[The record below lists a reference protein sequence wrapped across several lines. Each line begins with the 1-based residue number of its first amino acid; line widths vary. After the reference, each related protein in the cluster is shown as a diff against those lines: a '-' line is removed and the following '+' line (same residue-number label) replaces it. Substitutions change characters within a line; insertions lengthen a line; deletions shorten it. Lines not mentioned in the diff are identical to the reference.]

1 MTQQTLYTVT
11 VYSENQ
17 VGLLNQISI
26 IFTRRQLNIESLSVS
41 GSAIEGVHK
50 FTITTYSDRE
60 TMEKLVK
67 QIEKR
72 IDVLRA
78 FFYTDDE
85 IIFQEVALY
94 KVPTDKLLD
103 DRSIEDLIRKHNA
116 RILEVNRTY
125 TVIEKSGHPRRNSI
139 SVRRTESIR
148 CHAIRPVGTCRH
160 NQIDRRARKHIP
172 TRTTIPTKPTMKEK
186 EEQSKRQ
193 TEPVYSKTYTV
204 EPAEGN
210 GQQELPL
217 TLLAKRI
224 LEVATL
230 HAESWGVGYSTLIK
244 NRQVWV
250 LSRLTVEMY
259 RYPLINE
266 HYTLQTWIE
275 GYNKHFS
282 SRNFAILGRGRLSLR
297 ICPHDLGR
305 YRFG

>member
-67 QIEKR
+67 QIENR

-125 TVIEKSGHPRRNSI
+125 TVIEKSGHPDETQSLFEELSRYDVMQF
-139 SVRRTESIR
+139 VRSGRV
-148 CHAIRPVGTCRH
+148 AI
-160 NQIDRRARKHIP
+160 
-172 TRTTIPTKPTMKEK
+172 TK
-186 EEQSKRQ
+186 S
-193 TEPVYSKTYTV
+193 TV
-204 EPAEGN
+204 EHVSIFLQE
-210 GQQELPL
+210 QQ
-217 TLLAKRI
+217 
-224 LEVATL
+224 
-230 HAESWGVGYSTLIK
+230 Y
-244 NRQVWV
+244 RQNQ
-250 LSRLTVEMY
+250 L
-259 RYPLINE
+259 
-266 HYTLQTWIE
+266 
-275 GYNKHFS
+275 
-282 SRNFAILGRGRLSLR
+282 
-297 ICPHDLGR
+297 
-305 YRFG
+305 

>member
-125 TVIEKSGHPRRNSI
+125 TVIEKSGLPDETQSLFEELSRYDVMQF
-139 SVRRTESIR
+139 VRSGRV
-148 CHAIRPVGTCRH
+148 AI
-160 NQIDRRARKHIP
+160 
-172 TRTTIPTKPTMKEK
+172 TK
-186 EEQSKRQ
+186 S
-193 TEPVYSKTYTV
+193 TV
-204 EPAEGN
+204 EHVSIFLQE
-210 GQQELPL
+210 QQ
-217 TLLAKRI
+217 
-224 LEVATL
+224 
-230 HAESWGVGYSTLIK
+230 Y
-244 NRQVWV
+244 RQNQ
-250 LSRLTVEMY
+250 L
-259 RYPLINE
+259 
-266 HYTLQTWIE
+266 
-275 GYNKHFS
+275 
-282 SRNFAILGRGRLSLR
+282 
-297 ICPHDLGR
+297 
-305 YRFG
+305 

>member
-103 DRSIEDLIRKHNA
+103 DRSIEDLFRKLNA

-125 TVIEKSGHPRRNSI
+125 TVIEKSGHPDETQSLFEELSRYDVMQF
-139 SVRRTESIR
+139 VRSGRV
-148 CHAIRPVGTCRH
+148 AI
-160 NQIDRRARKHIP
+160 
-172 TRTTIPTKPTMKEK
+172 TK
-186 EEQSKRQ
+186 S
-193 TEPVYSKTYTV
+193 TV
-204 EPAEGN
+204 EHVSIFLQE
-210 GQQELPL
+210 QQ
-217 TLLAKRI
+217 
-224 LEVATL
+224 
-230 HAESWGVGYSTLIK
+230 Y
-244 NRQVWV
+244 RQNQ
-250 LSRLTVEMY
+250 L
-259 RYPLINE
+259 
-266 HYTLQTWIE
+266 
-275 GYNKHFS
+275 
-282 SRNFAILGRGRLSLR
+282 
-297 ICPHDLGR
+297 
-305 YRFG
+305 

>member
-103 DRSIEDLIRKHNA
+103 DRCIEDLIRKHNA

-125 TVIEKSGHPRRNSI
+125 TVIEKSGHPDETQSLFEELSRYDVMQF
-139 SVRRTESIR
+139 VRSGRV
-148 CHAIRPVGTCRH
+148 AI
-160 NQIDRRARKHIP
+160 
-172 TRTTIPTKPTMKEK
+172 TK
-186 EEQSKRQ
+186 S
-193 TEPVYSKTYTV
+193 TV
-204 EPAEGN
+204 EHVSIFLQE
-210 GQQELPL
+210 QQ
-217 TLLAKRI
+217 
-224 LEVATL
+224 
-230 HAESWGVGYSTLIK
+230 Y
-244 NRQVWV
+244 RQNQ
-250 LSRLTVEMY
+250 L
-259 RYPLINE
+259 
-266 HYTLQTWIE
+266 
-275 GYNKHFS
+275 
-282 SRNFAILGRGRLSLR
+282 
-297 ICPHDLGR
+297 
-305 YRFG
+305 

>member
-72 IDVLRA
+72 IDLLRA

-125 TVIEKSGHPRRNSI
+125 TVIEKSGHPDETQSLFEELSRYDVMQF
-139 SVRRTESIR
+139 VRSGRV
-148 CHAIRPVGTCRH
+148 AI
-160 NQIDRRARKHIP
+160 
-172 TRTTIPTKPTMKEK
+172 TK
-186 EEQSKRQ
+186 S
-193 TEPVYSKTYTV
+193 TV
-204 EPAEGN
+204 EHVSIFLQE
-210 GQQELPL
+210 QQ
-217 TLLAKRI
+217 
-224 LEVATL
+224 
-230 HAESWGVGYSTLIK
+230 Y
-244 NRQVWV
+244 RQNQ
-250 LSRLTVEMY
+250 L
-259 RYPLINE
+259 
-266 HYTLQTWIE
+266 
-275 GYNKHFS
+275 
-282 SRNFAILGRGRLSLR
+282 
-297 ICPHDLGR
+297 
-305 YRFG
+305 

>member
-60 TMEKLVK
+60 TMKKLVK

-125 TVIEKSGHPRRNSI
+125 TVIEKSGHPDETQSLFEELSRYDVMQF
-139 SVRRTESIR
+139 VRSGRV
-148 CHAIRPVGTCRH
+148 AI
-160 NQIDRRARKHIP
+160 
-172 TRTTIPTKPTMKEK
+172 TK
-186 EEQSKRQ
+186 S
-193 TEPVYSKTYTV
+193 TV
-204 EPAEGN
+204 EHVSIFLQE
-210 GQQELPL
+210 QQ
-217 TLLAKRI
+217 
-224 LEVATL
+224 
-230 HAESWGVGYSTLIK
+230 Y
-244 NRQVWV
+244 RQNQ
-250 LSRLTVEMY
+250 L
-259 RYPLINE
+259 
-266 HYTLQTWIE
+266 
-275 GYNKHFS
+275 
-282 SRNFAILGRGRLSLR
+282 
-297 ICPHDLGR
+297 
-305 YRFG
+305 

>member
-17 VGLLNQISI
+17 LGLLNQISI

-125 TVIEKSGHPRRNSI
+125 TVIEKSGHPDETQSLFEELSRYDVMQF
-139 SVRRTESIR
+139 VRSGRV
-148 CHAIRPVGTCRH
+148 AI
-160 NQIDRRARKHIP
+160 
-172 TRTTIPTKPTMKEK
+172 TK
-186 EEQSKRQ
+186 S
-193 TEPVYSKTYTV
+193 TV
-204 EPAEGN
+204 EHVSIFLQE
-210 GQQELPL
+210 QQ
-217 TLLAKRI
+217 
-224 LEVATL
+224 
-230 HAESWGVGYSTLIK
+230 Y
-244 NRQVWV
+244 RQNQ
-250 LSRLTVEMY
+250 L
-259 RYPLINE
+259 
-266 HYTLQTWIE
+266 
-275 GYNKHFS
+275 
-282 SRNFAILGRGRLSLR
+282 
-297 ICPHDLGR
+297 
-305 YRFG
+305 

>member
-41 GSAIEGVHK
+41 GSAIEGVRK

-85 IIFQEVALY
+85 IILQEVALY

-125 TVIEKSGHPRRNSI
+125 TVIEKSGHPDETQSLFEELSRYDVMQF
-139 SVRRTESIR
+139 VRSGRV
-148 CHAIRPVGTCRH
+148 AI
-160 NQIDRRARKHIP
+160 
-172 TRTTIPTKPTMKEK
+172 TK
-186 EEQSKRQ
+186 S
-193 TEPVYSKTYTV
+193 TV
-204 EPAEGN
+204 EHVSIFLQE
-210 GQQELPL
+210 QQ
-217 TLLAKRI
+217 
-224 LEVATL
+224 
-230 HAESWGVGYSTLIK
+230 Y
-244 NRQVWV
+244 RQNQ
-250 LSRLTVEMY
+250 L
-259 RYPLINE
+259 
-266 HYTLQTWIE
+266 
-275 GYNKHFS
+275 
-282 SRNFAILGRGRLSLR
+282 
-297 ICPHDLGR
+297 
-305 YRFG
+305 

>member
-94 KVPTDKLLD
+94 KVPTNKLLD

-125 TVIEKSGHPRRNSI
+125 TVIEKSGHPDETQSLFEELSRYDVMQF
-139 SVRRTESIR
+139 VRSGRV
-148 CHAIRPVGTCRH
+148 AI
-160 NQIDRRARKHIP
+160 
-172 TRTTIPTKPTMKEK
+172 TK
-186 EEQSKRQ
+186 S
-193 TEPVYSKTYTV
+193 TV
-204 EPAEGN
+204 EHVSIFLQE
-210 GQQELPL
+210 QQ
-217 TLLAKRI
+217 
-224 LEVATL
+224 
-230 HAESWGVGYSTLIK
+230 Y
-244 NRQVWV
+244 RQNQ
-250 LSRLTVEMY
+250 L
-259 RYPLINE
+259 
-266 HYTLQTWIE
+266 
-275 GYNKHFS
+275 
-282 SRNFAILGRGRLSLR
+282 
-297 ICPHDLGR
+297 
-305 YRFG
+305 

>member
-1 MTQQTLYTVT
+1 MTQQTVYTVT

-125 TVIEKSGHPRRNSI
+125 TVIEKSGHPDETQSLFEELSRYDVMQF
-139 SVRRTESIR
+139 VRSGRV
-148 CHAIRPVGTCRH
+148 AI
-160 NQIDRRARKHIP
+160 
-172 TRTTIPTKPTMKEK
+172 TK
-186 EEQSKRQ
+186 S
-193 TEPVYSKTYTV
+193 TV
-204 EPAEGN
+204 EHVSIFLQE
-210 GQQELPL
+210 QQ
-217 TLLAKRI
+217 
-224 LEVATL
+224 
-230 HAESWGVGYSTLIK
+230 Y
-244 NRQVWV
+244 RQNQ
-250 LSRLTVEMY
+250 L
-259 RYPLINE
+259 
-266 HYTLQTWIE
+266 
-275 GYNKHFS
+275 
-282 SRNFAILGRGRLSLR
+282 
-297 ICPHDLGR
+297 
-305 YRFG
+305 

>member
-50 FTITTYSDRE
+50 LTITTYSDRE

-125 TVIEKSGHPRRNSI
+125 TVIEKSGHPDETQSLFEELSRYDVMQF
-139 SVRRTESIR
+139 VRSGRV
-148 CHAIRPVGTCRH
+148 AI
-160 NQIDRRARKHIP
+160 
-172 TRTTIPTKPTMKEK
+172 TK
-186 EEQSKRQ
+186 S
-193 TEPVYSKTYTV
+193 TV
-204 EPAEGN
+204 EHVSIFLQE
-210 GQQELPL
+210 QQ
-217 TLLAKRI
+217 
-224 LEVATL
+224 
-230 HAESWGVGYSTLIK
+230 Y
-244 NRQVWV
+244 RQNQ
-250 LSRLTVEMY
+250 L
-259 RYPLINE
+259 
-266 HYTLQTWIE
+266 
-275 GYNKHFS
+275 
-282 SRNFAILGRGRLSLR
+282 
-297 ICPHDLGR
+297 
-305 YRFG
+305 

>member
-103 DRSIEDLIRKHNA
+103 DRSIEDLIRKHNT

-125 TVIEKSGHPRRNSI
+125 TVIEKSGHPDETQSLFEELSRYDVMQF
-139 SVRRTESIR
+139 VRSGRV
-148 CHAIRPVGTCRH
+148 AI
-160 NQIDRRARKHIP
+160 
-172 TRTTIPTKPTMKEK
+172 TK
-186 EEQSKRQ
+186 S
-193 TEPVYSKTYTV
+193 TV
-204 EPAEGN
+204 EHVSIFLQE
-210 GQQELPL
+210 QQ
-217 TLLAKRI
+217 
-224 LEVATL
+224 
-230 HAESWGVGYSTLIK
+230 Y
-244 NRQVWV
+244 RQNQ
-250 LSRLTVEMY
+250 L
-259 RYPLINE
+259 
-266 HYTLQTWIE
+266 
-275 GYNKHFS
+275 
-282 SRNFAILGRGRLSLR
+282 
-297 ICPHDLGR
+297 
-305 YRFG
+305 

>member
-125 TVIEKSGHPRRNSI
+125 TVIEKSGHPDETQSLFEELSRYDVMQF
-139 SVRRTESIR
+139 VRSGRVAITES
-148 CHAIRPVGTCRH
+148 
-160 NQIDRRARKHIP
+160 
-172 TRTTIPTKPTMKEK
+172 
-186 EEQSKRQ
+186 
-193 TEPVYSKTYTV
+193 TV
-204 EPAEGN
+204 EHVSIFLQE
-210 GQQELPL
+210 QQ
-217 TLLAKRI
+217 
-224 LEVATL
+224 
-230 HAESWGVGYSTLIK
+230 Y
-244 NRQVWV
+244 RQNQ
-250 LSRLTVEMY
+250 L
-259 RYPLINE
+259 
-266 HYTLQTWIE
+266 
-275 GYNKHFS
+275 
-282 SRNFAILGRGRLSLR
+282 
-297 ICPHDLGR
+297 
-305 YRFG
+305 

>member
-17 VGLLNQISI
+17 AGLLNQISI

-125 TVIEKSGHPRRNSI
+125 TVIEKSGHPDETQSLFEELSRYDVMQF
-139 SVRRTESIR
+139 VRSGRV
-148 CHAIRPVGTCRH
+148 AI
-160 NQIDRRARKHIP
+160 
-172 TRTTIPTKPTMKEK
+172 TK
-186 EEQSKRQ
+186 S
-193 TEPVYSKTYTV
+193 TV
-204 EPAEGN
+204 EHVSIFLQE
-210 GQQELPL
+210 QQ
-217 TLLAKRI
+217 
-224 LEVATL
+224 
-230 HAESWGVGYSTLIK
+230 Y
-244 NRQVWV
+244 RQNQ
-250 LSRLTVEMY
+250 L
-259 RYPLINE
+259 
-266 HYTLQTWIE
+266 
-275 GYNKHFS
+275 
-282 SRNFAILGRGRLSLR
+282 
-297 ICPHDLGR
+297 
-305 YRFG
+305 

>member
-116 RILEVNRTY
+116 RILEVYRTY
-125 TVIEKSGHPRRNSI
+125 TVIEKSGHPDETQSLFEELSRYDVMQF
-139 SVRRTESIR
+139 VRSGRV
-148 CHAIRPVGTCRH
+148 AI
-160 NQIDRRARKHIP
+160 
-172 TRTTIPTKPTMKEK
+172 TK
-186 EEQSKRQ
+186 S
-193 TEPVYSKTYTV
+193 TV
-204 EPAEGN
+204 EHVSIFLQE
-210 GQQELPL
+210 QQ
-217 TLLAKRI
+217 
-224 LEVATL
+224 
-230 HAESWGVGYSTLIK
+230 Y
-244 NRQVWV
+244 RQNQ
-250 LSRLTVEMY
+250 L
-259 RYPLINE
+259 
-266 HYTLQTWIE
+266 
-275 GYNKHFS
+275 
-282 SRNFAILGRGRLSLR
+282 
-297 ICPHDLGR
+297 
-305 YRFG
+305 

>member
-125 TVIEKSGHPRRNSI
+125 TVIEKSGHPDETQSLFEELSRYDDMQF
-139 SVRRTESIR
+139 VRSGRV
-148 CHAIRPVGTCRH
+148 AI
-160 NQIDRRARKHIP
+160 
-172 TRTTIPTKPTMKEK
+172 TK
-186 EEQSKRQ
+186 S
-193 TEPVYSKTYTV
+193 TV
-204 EPAEGN
+204 EHVSIFLQE
-210 GQQELPL
+210 QQ
-217 TLLAKRI
+217 
-224 LEVATL
+224 
-230 HAESWGVGYSTLIK
+230 Y
-244 NRQVWV
+244 RQNQ
-250 LSRLTVEMY
+250 L
-259 RYPLINE
+259 
-266 HYTLQTWIE
+266 
-275 GYNKHFS
+275 
-282 SRNFAILGRGRLSLR
+282 
-297 ICPHDLGR
+297 
-305 YRFG
+305 

>member
-116 RILEVNRTY
+116 RILEVNRTF
-125 TVIEKSGHPRRNSI
+125 TVIEKSGHPDETQSLFEELSRYDVMQF
-139 SVRRTESIR
+139 VRSGRV
-148 CHAIRPVGTCRH
+148 AI
-160 NQIDRRARKHIP
+160 
-172 TRTTIPTKPTMKEK
+172 TK
-186 EEQSKRQ
+186 S
-193 TEPVYSKTYTV
+193 TV
-204 EPAEGN
+204 EHVSIFLQE
-210 GQQELPL
+210 QQ
-217 TLLAKRI
+217 
-224 LEVATL
+224 
-230 HAESWGVGYSTLIK
+230 Y
-244 NRQVWV
+244 RQNQ
-250 LSRLTVEMY
+250 L
-259 RYPLINE
+259 
-266 HYTLQTWIE
+266 
-275 GYNKHFS
+275 
-282 SRNFAILGRGRLSLR
+282 
-297 ICPHDLGR
+297 
-305 YRFG
+305 

>member
-41 GSAIEGVHK
+41 GSALEGVHK

-125 TVIEKSGHPRRNSI
+125 TVIEKSGHPDETQSLFEELSRYDVMQF
-139 SVRRTESIR
+139 VRSGRV
-148 CHAIRPVGTCRH
+148 AI
-160 NQIDRRARKHIP
+160 
-172 TRTTIPTKPTMKEK
+172 TK
-186 EEQSKRQ
+186 S
-193 TEPVYSKTYTV
+193 TV
-204 EPAEGN
+204 EHVSIFLQE
-210 GQQELPL
+210 QQ
-217 TLLAKRI
+217 
-224 LEVATL
+224 
-230 HAESWGVGYSTLIK
+230 Y
-244 NRQVWV
+244 RQNQ
-250 LSRLTVEMY
+250 L
-259 RYPLINE
+259 
-266 HYTLQTWIE
+266 
-275 GYNKHFS
+275 
-282 SRNFAILGRGRLSLR
+282 
-297 ICPHDLGR
+297 
-305 YRFG
+305 

>member
-1 MTQQTLYTVT
+1 MTQQTLYTVS

-125 TVIEKSGHPRRNSI
+125 TVIEISGHPDETQSLFEELSRYDVMQF
-139 SVRRTESIR
+139 VRSGRV
-148 CHAIRPVGTCRH
+148 AI
-160 NQIDRRARKHIP
+160 
-172 TRTTIPTKPTMKEK
+172 TK
-186 EEQSKRQ
+186 S
-193 TEPVYSKTYTV
+193 TV
-204 EPAEGN
+204 EHVSIFLQE
-210 GQQELPL
+210 QQ
-217 TLLAKRI
+217 
-224 LEVATL
+224 
-230 HAESWGVGYSTLIK
+230 Y
-244 NRQVWV
+244 RQNQ
-250 LSRLTVEMY
+250 L
-259 RYPLINE
+259 
-266 HYTLQTWIE
+266 
-275 GYNKHFS
+275 
-282 SRNFAILGRGRLSLR
+282 
-297 ICPHDLGR
+297 
-305 YRFG
+305 

>member
-85 IIFQEVALY
+85 IIFQEVALS

-125 TVIEKSGHPRRNSI
+125 TVIEKSGHPDETQSLFEELSRYDVMQF
-139 SVRRTESIR
+139 VRSGRV
-148 CHAIRPVGTCRH
+148 AI
-160 NQIDRRARKHIP
+160 
-172 TRTTIPTKPTMKEK
+172 TK
-186 EEQSKRQ
+186 S
-193 TEPVYSKTYTV
+193 TV
-204 EPAEGN
+204 EHVSIFLQE
-210 GQQELPL
+210 QQ
-217 TLLAKRI
+217 
-224 LEVATL
+224 
-230 HAESWGVGYSTLIK
+230 Y
-244 NRQVWV
+244 RQNQ
-250 LSRLTVEMY
+250 L
-259 RYPLINE
+259 
-266 HYTLQTWIE
+266 
-275 GYNKHFS
+275 
-282 SRNFAILGRGRLSLR
+282 
-297 ICPHDLGR
+297 
-305 YRFG
+305 

>member
-72 IDVLRA
+72 IDILRA

-125 TVIEKSGHPRRNSI
+125 TVIEKSGHPDETQSLFEELSRYDVMQF
-139 SVRRTESIR
+139 VRSGRV
-148 CHAIRPVGTCRH
+148 AI
-160 NQIDRRARKHIP
+160 
-172 TRTTIPTKPTMKEK
+172 TK
-186 EEQSKRQ
+186 S
-193 TEPVYSKTYTV
+193 TV
-204 EPAEGN
+204 EHVSIFLQE
-210 GQQELPL
+210 QQ
-217 TLLAKRI
+217 
-224 LEVATL
+224 
-230 HAESWGVGYSTLIK
+230 Y
-244 NRQVWV
+244 RQNQ
-250 LSRLTVEMY
+250 L
-259 RYPLINE
+259 
-266 HYTLQTWIE
+266 
-275 GYNKHFS
+275 
-282 SRNFAILGRGRLSLR
+282 
-297 ICPHDLGR
+297 
-305 YRFG
+305 

>member
-103 DRSIEDLIRKHNA
+103 DRSIEDLILKHNA

-125 TVIEKSGHPRRNSI
+125 TVIEKSGHPDETQSLFEELSRYDVMQF
-139 SVRRTESIR
+139 VRSGRV
-148 CHAIRPVGTCRH
+148 AI
-160 NQIDRRARKHIP
+160 
-172 TRTTIPTKPTMKEK
+172 TK
-186 EEQSKRQ
+186 S
-193 TEPVYSKTYTV
+193 TV
-204 EPAEGN
+204 EHVSIFLQE
-210 GQQELPL
+210 QQ
-217 TLLAKRI
+217 
-224 LEVATL
+224 
-230 HAESWGVGYSTLIK
+230 Y
-244 NRQVWV
+244 RQNQ
-250 LSRLTVEMY
+250 L
-259 RYPLINE
+259 
-266 HYTLQTWIE
+266 
-275 GYNKHFS
+275 
-282 SRNFAILGRGRLSLR
+282 
-297 ICPHDLGR
+297 
-305 YRFG
+305 

>member
-1 MTQQTLYTVT
+1 MPQQTLYTVT

-125 TVIEKSGHPRRNSI
+125 TVIEKSGHPDETQSLFEELSRYDVMQF
-139 SVRRTESIR
+139 VRSGRV
-148 CHAIRPVGTCRH
+148 AI
-160 NQIDRRARKHIP
+160 
-172 TRTTIPTKPTMKEK
+172 TK
-186 EEQSKRQ
+186 S
-193 TEPVYSKTYTV
+193 TV
-204 EPAEGN
+204 EHVSIFLQE
-210 GQQELPL
+210 QQ
-217 TLLAKRI
+217 
-224 LEVATL
+224 
-230 HAESWGVGYSTLIK
+230 Y
-244 NRQVWV
+244 RQNQ
-250 LSRLTVEMY
+250 L
-259 RYPLINE
+259 
-266 HYTLQTWIE
+266 
-275 GYNKHFS
+275 
-282 SRNFAILGRGRLSLR
+282 
-297 ICPHDLGR
+297 
-305 YRFG
+305 

>member
-125 TVIEKSGHPRRNSI
+125 TVIEKSGHPDETQSLFEALSRYDVMQF
-139 SVRRTESIR
+139 VRSGRV
-148 CHAIRPVGTCRH
+148 AI
-160 NQIDRRARKHIP
+160 
-172 TRTTIPTKPTMKEK
+172 TK
-186 EEQSKRQ
+186 S
-193 TEPVYSKTYTV
+193 TV
-204 EPAEGN
+204 EHVSIFLQE
-210 GQQELPL
+210 QQ
-217 TLLAKRI
+217 
-224 LEVATL
+224 
-230 HAESWGVGYSTLIK
+230 Y
-244 NRQVWV
+244 RQNQ
-250 LSRLTVEMY
+250 L
-259 RYPLINE
+259 
-266 HYTLQTWIE
+266 
-275 GYNKHFS
+275 
-282 SRNFAILGRGRLSLR
+282 
-297 ICPHDLGR
+297 
-305 YRFG
+305 

>member
-125 TVIEKSGHPRRNSI
+125 TVIEKSGHPDETQSLFEELNRYDVMQF
-139 SVRRTESIR
+139 VRSGRV
-148 CHAIRPVGTCRH
+148 AI
-160 NQIDRRARKHIP
+160 
-172 TRTTIPTKPTMKEK
+172 TK
-186 EEQSKRQ
+186 S
-193 TEPVYSKTYTV
+193 TV
-204 EPAEGN
+204 EHVSIFLQE
-210 GQQELPL
+210 QQ
-217 TLLAKRI
+217 
-224 LEVATL
+224 
-230 HAESWGVGYSTLIK
+230 Y
-244 NRQVWV
+244 RQNQ
-250 LSRLTVEMY
+250 L
-259 RYPLINE
+259 
-266 HYTLQTWIE
+266 
-275 GYNKHFS
+275 
-282 SRNFAILGRGRLSLR
+282 
-297 ICPHDLGR
+297 
-305 YRFG
+305 

>member
-125 TVIEKSGHPRRNSI
+125 TVIEKSGHPDETQSLFEELSRYDVMQF
-139 SVRRTESIR
+139 VRSGR
-148 CHAIRPVGTCRH
+148 V
-160 NQIDRRARKHIP
+160 
-172 TRTTIPTKPTMKEK
+172 TITK
-186 EEQSKRQ
+186 S
-193 TEPVYSKTYTV
+193 TV
-204 EPAEGN
+204 EHVSIFLQE
-210 GQQELPL
+210 QQ
-217 TLLAKRI
+217 
-224 LEVATL
+224 
-230 HAESWGVGYSTLIK
+230 Y
-244 NRQVWV
+244 RQNQ
-250 LSRLTVEMY
+250 L
-259 RYPLINE
+259 
-266 HYTLQTWIE
+266 
-275 GYNKHFS
+275 
-282 SRNFAILGRGRLSLR
+282 
-297 ICPHDLGR
+297 
-305 YRFG
+305 

>member
-1 MTQQTLYTVT
+1 MTQQTLYSVT

-125 TVIEKSGHPRRNSI
+125 TVIEKSGHPDETQSLFEELSRYDVMQF
-139 SVRRTESIR
+139 VRSGRV
-148 CHAIRPVGTCRH
+148 AI
-160 NQIDRRARKHIP
+160 
-172 TRTTIPTKPTMKEK
+172 TK
-186 EEQSKRQ
+186 S
-193 TEPVYSKTYTV
+193 TV
-204 EPAEGN
+204 EHVSIFLQE
-210 GQQELPL
+210 QQ
-217 TLLAKRI
+217 
-224 LEVATL
+224 
-230 HAESWGVGYSTLIK
+230 Y
-244 NRQVWV
+244 RQNQ
-250 LSRLTVEMY
+250 L
-259 RYPLINE
+259 
-266 HYTLQTWIE
+266 
-275 GYNKHFS
+275 
-282 SRNFAILGRGRLSLR
+282 
-297 ICPHDLGR
+297 
-305 YRFG
+305 